1 MPPKTITE
9 EIDDDADDE
18 INSETHDDTNGDIE
32 DEDELG
38 IFPTNDELIAIAEED
53 PTSAAGLAY
62 QTPFGAL
69 LWQLTHRHNTWV
81 SPILFEH
88 MTKPADTS
96 SFLGYPTAGPLRKH
110 YYLTAG
116 FHYHAQLYYD
126 AIRGDSSA
134 PSGRPVDT
142 IFTKPQLR
150 ISEEF
155 PPHLSTRLRGY
166 EKSEDKAKSP
176 SDTVL
181 DVSKVLYGLSA
192 MTDKTLLPDKPRSR
206 NRYKRSDRPR
216 RPFIVDG
223 FRRDGAA
230 LVA

>member
-9 EIDDDADDE
+9 GINDDTDDE
-18 INSETHDDTNGDIE
+18 INSETDDDTNDEIE
-32 DEDELG
+32 DEDEFG
-38 IFPTNDELIAIAEED
+38 TFPTDDELITIAEED

-62 QTPFGAL
+62 QTPFSAL
-69 LWQLTHRHNTWV
+69 LWQLTHRHNTRV
-81 SPILFEH
+81 SPTRFEY
-88 MTKPADTS
+88 MTKPADTNP
-96 SFLGYPTAGPLRKH
+96 FLGYPTAGHQWKH
-110 YYLTAG
+110 YYLTTG
-116 FHYHAQLYYD
+116 FHYYAQFYYD

-155 PPHLSTRLRGY
+155 PHHLSTHLRGY

-192 MTDKTLLPDKPRSR
+192 MTDKTLLQDKPRSR